1 MMSGGCDDDDD
12 DDDDDD
18 GDGGGGF
25 GAGDIYVVIHL
36 EKGVNMYYTQM
47 LMKLRCIDV
56 QSGVDDNDD
65 DDDDDVDVDD
75 GIGKD
80 IY

>member
-36 EKGVNMYYTQM
+36 EKGTVAHINC
-47 LMKLRCIDV
+47 LIIALCIA
-56 QSGVDDNDD
+56 SHKFFN
-65 DDDDDVDVDD
+65 
-75 GIGKD
+75 KK
-80 IY
+80 YFLHYS